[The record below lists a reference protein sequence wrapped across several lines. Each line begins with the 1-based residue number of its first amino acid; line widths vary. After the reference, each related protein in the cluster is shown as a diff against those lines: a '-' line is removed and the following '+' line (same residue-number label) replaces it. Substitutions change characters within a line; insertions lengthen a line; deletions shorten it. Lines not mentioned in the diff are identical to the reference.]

1 MWNPRSLR
9 LKTLGILGL
18 LLCAVGALS
27 FAASAWMLDSSL
39 GEFEQRVAQ
48 ERVARVASAIQQD
61 VSARV
66 RVASDYGF
74 WDDAAA
80 FMSEPDE
87 KFLTVNFTAESLR
100 NAQVAAVAF
109 FGLDGHL
116 HAGVEM
122 REGRRETLDETRP
135 LVQRMRDLVMDRA
148 LAGRSIGGD
157 AKRWVDGR
165 PLLMVFSPVRR
176 TERLSP
182 QLGWLVMLQG
192 LDEANL
198 RELSQTTGASFRLLP
213 AAAGGAAR
221 ADSAAQVSTAAAQI
235 TQPLRDALGESE
247 LLLQVDL
254 PPALERQR
262 QTGLLVL
269 LLNSFVLVL
278 LAGAAAV
285 LLLDRLILRRLAEF
299 ARLARRH
306 RGAGRARPGQA
317 QAQRWPVQG
326 QDELDELA
334 LALNGMV
341 GSLDQ
346 ARAELERDVRTDA
359 LTGLGNRRQ
368 LYEQIDQL
376 LGQKA
381 RHRELTLAL
390 LLIDLDDF
398 KLLNDSLGHELGNH
412 LLVQTG
418 QTLKKLVRASDV
430 VTRLGGDEFALI
442 YVAEKGELG
451 VLSFVRRLQQA
462 LAQPVSYQ
470 DMEVTVTGSIGIA
483 YLHAKPGQ
491 TINKDDL
498 LRNAELAMYAAKR
511 AGKGRYSLFNDALLG
526 DVQERMLLEQQ
537 LRECL
542 RQDQLEVWFQPILD
556 VRTGE
561 VAMFEALARWPLE
574 GGYCSPARFIP
585 VAEETG
591 LINELGAAVARKVIA
606 ALPALLAL
614 DARHVVNV
622 NLSPR
627 QLMSRHLVEQMCSL
641 VDGAGLSRDSIHF
654 ELTESALAS
663 NADFAKQQLDALA
676 AAGFHLHLD
685 DFGTGYSSLH
695 RLQSLPFSTLKLDR
709 SFVVMLGQGDAR
721 IARSII
727 SLAEQLGLQVI
738 AEGIETLE
746 QQERLLDLGCH
757 LIQGYLHAKPMPLPD
772 LLAWLARRG

>member
-1 MWNPRSLR
+1 
-9 LKTLGILGL
+9 L
-18 LLCAVGALS
+18 L
-27 FAASAWMLDSSL
+27 
-39 GEFEQRVAQ
+39 
-48 ERVARVASAIQQD
+48 
-61 VSARV
+61 
-66 RVASDYGF
+66 
-74 WDDAAA
+74 
-80 FMSEPDE
+80 
-87 KFLTVNFTAESLR
+87 
-100 NAQVAAVAF
+100 
-109 FGLDGHL
+109 
-116 HAGVEM
+116 
-122 REGRRETLDETRP
+122 
-135 LVQRMRDLVMDRA
+135 
-148 LAGRSIGGD
+148 
-157 AKRWVDGR
+157 
-165 PLLMVFSPVRR
+165 VFSPVRR
-176 TERLSP
+176 AERLSP
-182 QLGWLVMLQG
+182 QQGWLLMAQV
-192 LDEANL
+192 LDEASL
-198 RELSQTTGASFRLLP
+198 RELSQSTGANFRFLP
-213 AAAGGAAR
+213 ATAAAATSTAR
-221 ADSAAQVSTAAAQI
+221 TSGPPQAGTAQVSHA
-235 TQPLRDALGESE
+235 LRDALGDSN

-262 QTGLLVL
+262 QTGLMVL

-278 LAGAAAV
+278 LAVAAAV

-299 ARLARRH
+299 ARLARRQ
-306 RGAGRARPGQA
+306 RTQA
-317 QAQRWPVQG
+317 PSLVQCWPVQG
-326 QDELDELA
+326 QDELDQLA

-346 ARAELERDVRTDA
+346 AREELERDVRTDA
-359 LTGLGNRRQ
+359 LTGLGNRRH

-376 LGQKA
+376 LGQQA

-412 LLVQTG
+412 LLVHIG
-418 QTLKKLVRASDV
+418 RTLKNLVRASDV

-451 VLSFVRRLQQA
+451 VLSFVRRVQQA
-462 LAQPVSYQ
+462 LAQPVSHQ
-470 DMEVTVTGSIGIA
+470 GMDVTVTGSIGIA
-483 YLHAKPGQ
+483 YLVPKPGQ
-491 TINKDDL
+491 ALNKDDL

-526 DVQERMLLEQQ
+526 DVQQRMLLEQQ

-542 RQDQLEVWFQPILD
+542 RQDQLEVWFQPIID
-556 VRTGE
+556 VRSGE
-561 VAMFEALARWPLE
+561 VAMFEALARWPLD
-574 GGYCSPARFIP
+574 GDYCSPTRFIP

-606 ALPALLAL
+606 ALPALLAV
-614 DARHVVNV
+614 DARHVVNL

-627 QLMSRHLVEQMCSL
+627 QLMSRHLVDQMCAL

-709 SFVVMLGQGDAR
+709 SFVLMLGQGDAR

-727 SLAEQLGLQVI
+727 SLAEQLGMQVI
-738 AEGIETLE
+738 AEGIETVD
-746 QQERLLDLGCH
+746 QQERLQALGCH
-757 LIQGYLHAKPMPLPD
+757 LIQGYLHAQPMPLSA
-772 LLAWLARRG
+772 LLAWLAQRQLA